1 MRSSS
6 HISKYPG
13 AVNDNNEIFG
23 SMWHSIHPADTIE
36 TILKRH
42 QVLINDS
49 RIRMEVDPDYLNY
62 PAKVSDY
69 SPESIPFQ
77 VVANSALEVSEDG
90 RIIPGP
96 MGGPNYGMRTDSGR
110 HYWNLT
116 DNIYRFSPIVMTPK
130 DIKMHHGK
138 NEKISITN
146 YNQVCTSNYC
156 LWNLY
161 LMRKI

>member
-69 SPESIPFQ
+69 SPESIPVQMLVLPFTKD
-77 VVANSALEVSEDG
+77 VILKYL
-90 RIIPGP
+90 R
-96 MGGPNYGMRTDSGR
+96 
-110 HYWNLT
+110 LT
-116 DNIYRFSPIVMTPK
+116 FCMYT
-130 DIKMHHGK
+130 
-138 NEKISITN
+138 
-146 YNQVCTSNYC
+146 
-156 LWNLY
+156 L
-161 LMRKI
+161 